1 MLIQVISKFSPTV
14 HCRIT
19 FLFVLERIGK
29 AAVTKS
35 CKYMKAQHKRFFFFF
50 FFYITILRG
59 CWGQQGRVLFHPDIL
74 HLKVLPSP
82 EPGHHLPAGRVS
94 ESICWQIFQARPGYV
109 HVFFCSLSFGGEHR
123 HMAIP
128 TLWGVGNVLYVGVW
142 PTKRTTMSAPQNI
155 SHYVSNSLVHSSR
168 TSN

>member
-35 CKYMKAQHKRFFFFF
+35 CKYTKAQHKRFFFF

-94 ESICWQIFQARPGYV
+94 ESICWQIFQARPEYV
-109 HVFFCSLSFGGEHR
+109 HVFFCSLSCVPV
-123 HMAIP
+123 P
-128 TLWGVGNVLYVGVW
+128 TWPLLSCPQLWANEFCS
-142 PTKRTTMSAPQNI
+142 PTAS
-155 SHYVSNSLVHSSR
+155 VNSPYIY
-168 TSN
+168 NYCCYYYI